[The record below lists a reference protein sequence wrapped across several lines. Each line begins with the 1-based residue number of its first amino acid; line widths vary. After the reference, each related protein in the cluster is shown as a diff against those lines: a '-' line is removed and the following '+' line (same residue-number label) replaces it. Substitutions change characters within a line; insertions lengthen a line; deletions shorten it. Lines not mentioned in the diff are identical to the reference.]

1 MCSSRCGR
9 RGARPPKILEPA
21 PSPIR
26 ISRSRDRGNS
36 IFLRERSHP
45 RQRRPSWGLAIE
57 DGCDRQGEG
66 DVVVWCL
73 VRTARHHC
81 PADHL
86 LPRSTDGSVLAR
98 SFFRLPSDGRSPR
111 RGRTVAASGSC
122 PRSWSG
128 TLLEVAE
135 RSPRIESA
143 GTGARA
149 RWRPNGGN
157 G

>member
-9 RGARPPKILEPA
+9 RGARPPKIPEPA
-21 PSPIR
+21 PSPTR

-36 IFLRERSHP
+36 ISLRERPHL
-45 RQRRPSWGLAIE
+45 RQRRLSRGFGNRGWLRPT
-57 DGCDRQGEG
+57 GES
-66 DVVVWCL
+66 DVVGWCF

-81 PADHL
+81 PADHR

-98 SFFRLPSDGRSPR
+98 SLFGLPSDGRSPR

-122 PRSWSG
+122 PRSWSV
-128 TLLEVAE
+128 TLLEDAQ
-135 RSPRIESA
+135 RSRRIESA